1 MLGLSAVL
9 KFSQDREERFK
20 TDKEADSLVDLPV
33 LQNTLTHTSKYTC
46 HLVWRVLILK
56 RRVGKSVLQPTSAVS
71 YIIYIKFAE
80 GVLLVSLILISLMLI
95 F

>member
-9 KFSQDREERFK
+9 QFSQDREERFK
-20 TDKEADSLVDLPV
+20 TDKEADSLVDLPA
-33 LQNTLTHTSKYTC
+33 LQNTLTSC

-56 RRVGKSVLQPTSAVS
+56 RLMGKSVLQPTSAVS

-80 GVLLVSLILISLMLI
+80 GVLLISLILISLMLI
-95 F
+95 L